1 MTTFVVPFP
10 DGEVVQVIQVKT
22 WDFSGVP
29 VEREVTDEDDLALEE
44 SLQ

>member
-1 MTTFVVPFP
+1 MT
-10 DGEVVQVIQVKT
+10 GLEIKT

-29 VEREVTDEDDLALEE
+29 VEREITDEDDLALEE